1 MAASLKNFKDII
13 NNKAYN
19 VNAKDRKIFEEGDLQ
34 SFFGLS
40 ESDTIEFIL
49 YDSNNNQLNQKNYGG
64 VRYIPLTTENINDYF
79 LIGDGTVLQKYA
91 LPNEYFIDVERLINE
106 AGYTTGL
113 FNTQITL
120 INNRVG
126 SNSQYD
132 KLWISEISPSRTE
145 IRLMP
150 LNREENKFTDLS
162 KRYNILMK
170 DGHFREDTDY
180 QAIKMVEKVNPSV
193 IREHIKITYGD
204 SWYDKLKTEYKIDN
218 FESTMNTIYNKF
230 SEAAYYYISNRVYT
244 INDVNY
250 GKPKETYPGIE
261 LSKDVI
267 IKDFEKILVE
277 VLDYYLLKRNE
288 VLPKPTLAKEE
299 SIDDVA
305 SILQTKKSDL
315 VVDTSSPI
323 LKVIDLA
330 KPKETEKSLEFE
342 KQIQKEIEKIQT
354 EVIKDVVFYQS
365 DWQKDVLY
373 KGGFNGTSGPGS
385 GGGMGM
391 AYDGN
396 QNGFR
401 NSVEMS
407 FEEYRNR
414 QEFQ

>member
-40 ESDTIEFIL
+40 ESDAIEFIL
-49 YDSNNNQLNQKNYGG
+49 YDSSDNQLNQQNYGN

-79 LIGDGTVLQKYA
+79 LIGDGTVLQRYA
-91 LPNEYFIDVERLINE
+91 LPNQYFIDVERLINE

-113 FNTQITL
+113 FKTQITL

-126 SNSQYD
+126 SSNEYD

-145 IRLMP
+145 IRLFP
-150 LNREENKFTDLS
+150 LNKPESKFFDVS
-162 KRYNILMK
+162 DRYNILME

-180 QAIKMVEKVNPSV
+180 QAIKMIEKVNPSV
-193 IREHIKITYGD
+193 IAEHIKITYGE
-204 SWYDKLKTEYKIDN
+204 SWYNKLKTEYKIDN

-230 SEAAYYYISNRVYT
+230 AEASYYYISNR
-244 INDVNY
+244 IHSLNDVNY
-250 GKPKETYPGIE
+250 GKPKETYPPIE
-261 LSKDVI
+261 LSKDKI
-267 IKDFEKILVE
+267 IKDIEKILIE

-288 VLPKPTLAKEE
+288 SIPKPTLSKEE
-299 SIDDVA
+299 SMDIVFNV
-305 SILQTKKSDL
+305 LQTKQSDL
-315 VVDTSSPI
+315 FIDTSNPI

-342 KQIQKEIEKIQT
+342 LQIKKEQPVELP
-354 EVIKDVVFYQS
+354 EVIFYTP
-365 DWQKDVLY
+365 KPTY
-373 KGGFNGTSGPGS
+373 
-385 GGGMGM
+385 GGGGGGSRP
-391 AYDGN
+391 YIPN
-396 QNGFR
+396 ENGYR
-401 NSVEMS
+401 NSVEMP